1 MKSLFL
7 MFFIILVLN
16 FIIITNEDICGE
28 GQISVSGLG
37 KCHRIIDLLG
47 DENLNLKTE
56 NFYYLASNDEGK
68 IQKNGYKLEIYKLN
82 DPKLQ
87 SHNMRKSKLYI
98 PNTCLKKMETKE
110 DLRLDKSKGIVI
122 MVYDS
127 NNLNDNNITDN
138 YFIIRHN
145 SENARVKYINSKT
158 YDLSFC
164 HEDPILF
171 DDEIKVEYL
180 KYANDENRDI
190 DIDKILYGRRYGIDL
205 FDRYSDFLKDIC
217 FKFKSE
223 KGTDVPLDSRF
234 EDYFQNISF
243 CDDRESSH
251 YISYNYSETKNAF
264 TFRCAFGYYTSEE
277 NKASYLDIIDSQIKS
292 LVSVSN
298 IKVINCYRQFLN
310 IRDIIRNY
318 GGMICI
324 SVLIIQIVCFLIF
337 CLYGI
342 KPLEDKLDDMFIA
355 GKVIL
360 RRLGVR
366 VSIFGINEEKG
377 DNPNVIKPPT
387 RKFNLWGQI
396 KKLRQMR
403 LLREKEEE
411 EKKKKKKK
419 KGNNPP
425 KKDKKRRAS
434 LSKMKKET
442 ENNNS
447 NENQENEIIIN
458 DIVEDANKNNINN
471 EKNLE
476 KSNVKPLIEE

>member
-1 MKSLFL
+1 
-7 MFFIILVLN
+7 
-16 FIIITNEDICGE
+16 
-28 GQISVSGLG
+28 
-37 KCHRIIDLLG
+37 
-47 DENLNLKTE
+47 
-56 NFYYLASNDEGK
+56 
-68 IQKNGYKLEIYKLN
+68 
-82 DPKLQ
+82 
-87 SHNMRKSKLYI
+87 MRKSKLYI
-98 PNTCLKKMETKE
+98 PNSCLKKMEAKI

-122 MVYDS
+122 MIYDS

-180 KYANDENRDI
+180 KYARDDDSDI
-190 DIDKILYGRRYGIDL
+190 DIDKILYGRKKAIDL
-205 FDRYSDFLKDIC
+205 FDRYSDFLNDIC

-223 KGTDVPLDSRF
+223 KGTDVPMDSRF
-234 EDYFQNISF
+234 EDYYQNISF

-251 YISYNYSETKNAF
+251 YISYNYSETKNTF

-277 NKASYLDIIDSQIKS
+277 NKASYLDIIDAQIKS
-292 LVSVSN
+292 LVAVSN
-298 IKVINCYRQFLN
+298 IKVITCYRQFLN

-324 SVLIIQIVCFLIF
+324 LVLIIQIVCLLIF

-342 KPLEDKLDDMFIA
+342 KPLEDKLDDMFIT

-366 VSIFGINEEKG
+366 VSIIGINDENEE
-377 DNPNVIKPPT
+377 NQNTMKPPKK
-387 RKFNLWGQI
+387 KFNLWGQI

-411 EKKKKKKK
+411 KKKNKTKKKGTIPQKKKKNEEYHYQILRKKRKKK
-419 KGNNPP
+419 IK
-425 KKDKKRRAS
+425 
-434 LSKMKKET
+434 
-442 ENNNS
+442 
-447 NENQENEIIIN
+447 
-458 DIVEDANKNNINN
+458 
-471 EKNLE
+471 
-476 KSNVKPLIEE
+476 